1 MSTHR
6 REPAHLTTNQWDTMI
21 LISCLYLFLIQIQ
34 LVRELLL
41 NTIMKP
47 VVQIDD
53 ALIEG
58 SAQSST
64 WVI

>member
-1 MSTHR
+1 
-6 REPAHLTTNQWDTMI
+6 MI

-64 WVI
+64 